1 MYEAVRVRKRA
12 GSFFMFMKVLN
23 WAMSVVMA
31 RVEETTRE
39 EKSVYTVSGNDRA
52 VGRE

>member
-1 MYEAVRVRKRA
+1 MKLSGLESRA

-23 WAMSVVMA
+23 WAME

>member
-1 MYEAVRVRKRA
+1 
-12 GSFFMFMKVLN
+12 MFMKVLN
-23 WAMSVVMA
+23 WVMSVVMA